1 MSEAKHDTLRFGIV
15 TDIHYNPET
24 ETGNATQAGLE
35 RCIERWTREGVEFV
49 IQLGDLI
56 SREGPE
62 AEADLIAVRNMLARF
77 GGPVYHVAGNHC
89 LAVPPERYKAI
100 MGLDSLY
107 YTVAKHGIRFIALD
121 GMDVS
126 AINEPQTEADRH
138 LLEYYRDVVKA
149 PFYCGAIGARQLEW
163 LVKGLDL
170 ALKNEEPVIILSHL
184 PLLEE
189 TTDEKHGLLWNHEE
203 VTAILLRYPNV
214 RAVLSGHYHSAAQAM
229 RGGVQFVVV
238 AAFGDCAD
246 DCFVAELSANGLAI
260 RSALGQALRIKPDER
275 QPVKQRSPRLIK
287 K

>member
-1 MSEAKHDTLRFGIV
+1 MSETSRDTLRFGII

-24 ETGNATQAGLE
+24 GTGNQTKAGLA
-35 RCIERWTREGVEFV
+35 RCIERWTQEGAEFV

-62 AEADLIAVRNMLARF
+62 AETDLIAVRDMLARF
-77 GGPVYHVAGNHC
+77 PGKVYHVAGNHC
-89 LAVPPERYKAI
+89 LAVPSERYKAI

-107 YTVAKHGIRFIALD
+107 YTFARHDTRFIVLD

-138 LLEYYRDVVKA
+138 LLEYYRDTVKA
-149 PFYCGAIGARQLEW
+149 PFYCGANGTRQLEW
-163 LVKGLDL
+163 LVKELDL

-203 VTAILLRYPNV
+203 VVSILLRYPNV
-214 RAVLSGHYHSAAQAM
+214 RAVLSGHYHAAAQVV
-229 RGGVQFVVV
+229 RGGIQFVVV
-238 AAFGDCAD
+238 PAFAGSDTPSCCA
-246 DCFVAELSANGLAI
+246 CCTFEIIASGIQI
-260 RSALGQALRIKPDER
+260 RSSKDSATINFLF
-275 QPVKQRSPRLIK
+275 
-287 K
+287 

>member
-15 TDIHYNPET
+15 TDIHYNPES
-24 ETGNATQAGLE
+24 ETGNATEAGLE
-35 RCIERWTREGVEFV
+35 RCIELWTREGVEFV

-62 AEADLIAVRNMLARF
+62 AEADLIAVRDMLARF
-77 GGPVYHVAGNHC
+77 SGKVYHVAGNHC

-107 YTVAKHGIRFIALD
+107 YTFSSHGIRFIVLD

-126 AINEPQTEADRH
+126 AVNEPQTEADRH

-163 LVKGLDL
+163 LVQELDL

-203 VTAILLRYPNV
+203 VVAILLRYPNV
-214 RAVLSGHYHSAAQAM
+214 RACLSGHYHSAARVV
-229 RGGVQFVVV
+229 RGGIEFVVL
-238 AAFGDCAD
+238 AAFGGGEKVAD
-246 DCFVAELSANGLAI
+246 DCCFIAELSSNWL
-260 RSALGQALRIKPDER
+260 ALRDG
-275 QPVKQRSPRLIK
+275 SGDTLFHDSMA
-287 K
+287 

>member
-1 MSEAKHDTLRFGIV
+1 MTTSGEHPLKFGIV

-35 RCIERWTREGVEFV
+35 RCIEKWTREGAEFV

-77 GGPVYHVAGNHC
+77 PGKVYHVAGNHC
-89 LAVPPERYKAI
+89 LAVPPKRYREI

-107 YTVAKHGIRFIALD
+107 YTFATHGIRFITLD

-138 LLEYYRDVVKA
+138 LLTYYRDTVKA
-149 PFYCGAIGARQLEW
+149 PFYCGAIGSQQLEW
-163 LVKGLDL
+163 LVNELDL
-170 ALKNEEPVIILSHL
+170 ALRNEEPVIILSHL
-184 PLLEE
+184 PLLKE

-203 VTAILLRYPNV
+203 VVAILLRYSNV
-214 RAVLSGHYHSAAQAM
+214 RACLSGHYHSAANA
-229 RGGVQFVVV
+229 VQEGIHFIVLPT
-238 AAFGDCAD
+238 FSG
-246 DCFVAELSANGLAI
+246 NGN
-260 RSALGQALRIKPDER
+260 SSSGTC
-275 QPVKQRSPRLIK
+275 RLIEVTASGIQIK
-287 K
+287 STEDTVSENFPF

>member
-1 MSEAKHDTLRFGIV
+1 MSETTHKTLRFGIV

-24 ETGNATQAGLE
+24 ETGNETKAGLE
-35 RCIERWTREGVEFV
+35 RCIERWTLEGAEFV

-62 AEADLIAVRNMLARF
+62 AEADLIAARDMLARF
-77 GGPVYHVAGNHC
+77 PGKVYHVAGNHC

-107 YTVAKHGIRFIALD
+107 YTFAQRGTRFIVLD

-126 AINEPQTEADRH
+126 AINEPQTEADRN
-138 LLEYYRDVVKA
+138 LLTYYRDTVKA

-163 LVKGLDL
+163 LVNELDF

-203 VTAILLRYPNV
+203 VVAILSRYPNV
-214 RAVLSGHYHSAAQAM
+214 RAVLSGHYHSATQAM
-229 RGGVQFVVV
+229 RGGIEFVVL
-238 AAFGDCAD
+238 AAFGGGG
-246 DCFVAELSANGLAI
+246 SG
-260 RSALGQALRIKPDER
+260 R
-275 QPVKQRSPRLIK
+275 
-287 K
+287 

>member
-1 MSEAKHDTLRFGIV
+1 MSEKASDTLRFGIV

-24 ETGNATQAGLE
+24 ETGNETRAGLE
-35 RCIERWTREGVEFV
+35 RCIDEWQREGAEFV

-62 AEADLIAVRNMLARF
+62 AEADLIAVRDMLARF
-77 GGPVYHVAGNHC
+77 PGKVYHIAGNHC
-89 LAVPPERYKAI
+89 LAMPPERYKAI

-107 YTVAKHGIRFIALD
+107 YTFATHGIRFIALD

-138 LLEYYRDVVKA
+138 LLEYYRDVVNA
-149 PFYCGAIGARQLEW
+149 PFYCGAIGSQQLEW
-163 LVKGLDL
+163 LVSELDL

-203 VTAILLRYPNV
+203 VVAILLRYPNV
-214 RAVLSGHYHSAAQAM
+214 RAVLSGHYHSAAQAV
-229 RGGVQFVVV
+229 RGGIEFVVV
-238 AAFGDCAD
+238 EAFGGAG
-246 DCFVAELSANGLAI
+246 NI
-260 RSALGQALRIKPDER
+260 
-275 QPVKQRSPRLIK
+275 
-287 K
+287 

>member
-1 MSEAKHDTLRFGIV
+1 MSERTSGTLRFGIV

-24 ETGNATQAGLE
+24 ETGNQTEAGLE
-35 RCIERWTREGVEFV
+35 RCIEAWQRAGAEFV

-62 AEADLIAVRNMLARF
+62 AEADLIAARNMLARF
-77 GGPVYHVAGNHC
+77 PGKVYHVAGNHC

-107 YTVAKHGIRFIALD
+107 YTFSPHGTRFIALD

-138 LLEYYRDVVKA
+138 LLAWYRDIVKA

-163 LVKGLDL
+163 LVKELDL

-203 VTAILLRYPNV
+203 VVAILLRYPNV
-214 RAVLSGHYHSAAQAM
+214 RACLSGHYHSAAKAV
-229 RGGVQFVVV
+229 RGGIEFLVVET
-238 AAFGDCAD
+238 FGGGRNDG
-246 DCFVAELSANGLAI
+246 CFMYGLY
-260 RSALGQALRIKPDER
+260 G
-275 QPVKQRSPRLIK
+275 
-287 K
+287 

>member
-1 MSEAKHDTLRFGIV
+1 MSERTSGTLRFGIV
-15 TDIHYNPET
+15 TDIHYNPES
-24 ETGNATQAGLE
+24 ETGKETQAGLE
-35 RCIERWTREGVEFV
+35 RCIEMWQREGAEFV

-62 AEADLIAVRNMLARF
+62 AEADLIAVRDMLARF
-77 GGPVYHVAGNHC
+77 PGKVHHVAGNHC

-107 YTVAKHGIRFIALD
+107 YTFARHGTRFIVLD

-126 AINEPQTEADRH
+126 AVNEPQTEADRH
-138 LLEYYRDVVKA
+138 LLTYYRNVVKA

-163 LVKGLDL
+163 LVNELDL

-203 VTAILLRYPNV
+203 VTAILFRYPNV
-214 RAVLSGHYHSAAQAM
+214 RAVLSGHYHSVARAV
-229 RGGVQFVVV
+229 RGGIEFVVV
-238 AAFGDCAD
+238 AAFTGNGDPSCDA
-246 DCFVAELSANGLAI
+246 CRIYEITASGIQI
-260 RSALGQALRIKPDER
+260 RSSEGSATINF
-275 QPVKQRSPRLIK
+275 SF
-287 K
+287 

>member
-1 MSEAKHDTLRFGIV
+1 MNTSGEHPLKFGIV

-24 ETGNATQAGLE
+24 ETGNQTQAGLE
-35 RCIERWTREGVEFV
+35 RCIEAWTREGAEFV

-56 SREGPE
+56 NREGPE
-62 AEADLIAVRNMLARF
+62 AEADLIAVRDMLARF
-77 GGPVYHVAGNHC
+77 PGKVYHVAGNHC

-107 YTVAKHGIRFIALD
+107 YTFASHGTRFIALD
-121 GMDVS
+121 GMEVS

-138 LLEYYRDVVKA
+138 LLAFYRDVVKA

-163 LVKGLDL
+163 LVSELDL

-203 VTAILLRYPNV
+203 VVAILLRYPNV
-214 RAVLSGHYHSAAQAM
+214 RSVLSGHYHSPAQAV
-229 RGGVQFVVV
+229 RAGIEFVVLP
-238 AAFGDCAD
+238 AFTGNGEPSCSVGQIIEISKNRLMISSGSGDS
-246 DCFVAELSANGLAI
+246 VIPN
-260 RSALGQALRIKPDER
+260 
-275 QPVKQRSPRLIK
+275 RL
-287 K
+287 

>member
-1 MSEAKHDTLRFGIV
+1 MSETTREMFRFGIV

-24 ETGNATQAGLE
+24 GTGNQTEVGLA
-35 RCIERWTREGVEFV
+35 RCVEQWTREGAEFV

-62 AEADLIAVRNMLARF
+62 AETDLIAARNMLARF
-77 GGPVYHVAGNHC
+77 PGKVCHVAGNHC

-107 YTVAKHGIRFIALD
+107 YTFATHGIRFIVLD
-121 GMDVS
+121 GMEVS
-126 AINEPQTEADRH
+126 VINKPQTEADRK
-138 LLEYYRDVVKA
+138 LLDYYRDVVKA

-163 LVKGLDL
+163 LVRELDL

-203 VTAILLRYPNV
+203 VTAILLRYPNI
-214 RAVLSGHYHSAAQAM
+214 RDLLSGHFHSAAHTV
-229 RGGVQFVVV
+229 RNSIHFIVLP
-238 AAFGDCAD
+238 AFTGSGC
-246 DCFVAELSANGLAI
+246 CFLAELSGNHLMILQTAA
-260 RSALGQALRIKPDER
+260 P
-275 QPVKQRSPRLIK
+275 
-287 K
+287 

>member
-1 MSEAKHDTLRFGIV
+1 MSTSGEHPLKFGIV

-24 ETGNATQAGLE
+24 ETGNQTEAGLE
-35 RCIERWTREGVEFV
+35 RCIEKWTREGAEFV

-56 SREGPE
+56 NREGPE
-62 AEADLIAVRNMLARF
+62 AEAELIAVRDMLARF
-77 GGPVYHVAGNHC
+77 PGKVYHVAGNHC

-107 YTVAKHGIRFIALD
+107 HTFAQHGIRFIALD

-149 PFYCGAIGARQLEW
+149 PFYCGAISARQLEW
-163 LVKGLDL
+163 LVTELDL
-170 ALKNEEPVIILSHL
+170 ALNNEEPVIILSHL

-203 VTAILLRYPNV
+203 VVAILLRYPNV
-214 RAVLSGHYHSAAQAM
+214 RAVLSGHYHAAAKAV
-229 RGGVQFVVV
+229 RGGIEFVVL
-238 AAFGDCAD
+238 AAFGNGSAGCNY
-246 DCFVAELSANGLAI
+246 CFMSKSLLTC
-260 RSALGQALRIKPDER
+260 L
-275 QPVKQRSPRLIK
+275 
-287 K
+287 